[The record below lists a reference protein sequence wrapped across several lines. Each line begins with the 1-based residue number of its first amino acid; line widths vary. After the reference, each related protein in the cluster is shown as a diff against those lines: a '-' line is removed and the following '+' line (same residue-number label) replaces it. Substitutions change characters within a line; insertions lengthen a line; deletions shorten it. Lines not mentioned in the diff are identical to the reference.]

1 MSNKLDIKSAEK
13 IGKSPKEPN
22 LFKEFLIEELIT
34 YRKKNKITQAKFAEE
49 IGVAQQVISKFEK
62 GEVEPRVGFI
72 TRVVNGM
79 GKELIIK

>member
-1 MSNKLDIKSAEK
+1 MSNKSETVIPER
-13 IGKSPKEPN
+13 IGKGPKEPN

-72 TRVVNGM
+72 TRVVTGM
-79 GKELIIK
+79 GKELLIK